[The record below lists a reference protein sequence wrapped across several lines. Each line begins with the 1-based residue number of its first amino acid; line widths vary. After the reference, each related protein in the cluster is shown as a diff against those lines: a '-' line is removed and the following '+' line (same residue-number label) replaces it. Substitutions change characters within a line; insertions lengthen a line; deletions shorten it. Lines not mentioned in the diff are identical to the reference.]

1 MAITLDALLHADT
14 RRIQDAAAE
23 WEKIADELDATVEQM
38 AHGTGDLPN
47 HWDGDAAEAA
57 QQRNRT
63 FQIEIGNI
71 PHGFHVVSRQLR
83 ALAEKFEHGR
93 QQVYAVVDDAKADGM
108 RVDLR
113 TGQISTTGPVTT
125 DSVAAVQGIMDQ
137 LADRLT
143 QILARVD
150 DADRQAADL
159 LDGMGLDRTPL
170 DPELAETGANDF
182 LLQDYQFLQNDIY
195 SADFKAQAW
204 NDMNQLN
211 RDRLITE
218 HPELIGPT
226 VGLPTADRD
235 RANRLLLARA
245 RTAALARQE
254 GLDTAQNGAAS
265 RATMNTDRELADI
278 AAVQQ
283 KLAGTPGARLL
294 GYPPAVIGK
303 ADPKWDEWQPPAQR
317 VNG

>member
-14 RRIQDAAAE
+14 GRIRESAAG
-23 WEKIADELDATVEQM
+23 WERIADELDATVEQL
-38 AHGTGDLPN
+38 ARGTGDLPN
-47 HWDGDAAEAA
+47 HWEGDAAEAA
-57 QQRNRT
+57 EQQNRT

-71 PHGFHVVSRQLR
+71 PHGFHVVSQQLR
-83 ALAEKFEHGR
+83 GLAETFDHCR
-93 QQVYAVVDDAKADGM
+93 QMVHAVVDDAKADGM

-125 DSVAAVQGIMDQ
+125 DSVAAVQGILDE
-137 LADRLT
+137 LAQRLT
-143 QILARVD
+143 QIVAQAN
-150 DADRQAADL
+150 DADRQSAELIDAMANDP
-159 LDGMGLDRTPL
+159 TPL
-170 DPELAETGANDF
+170 NDVLAETGSNDL

-195 SADFKAQAW
+195 SPDFKAQAW

-245 RTAALARQE
+245 RTAALTRQE
-254 GLDTAQNGAAS
+254 GLDVARDGAAG
-265 RATMNTDRELADI
+265 RATMNTERELADI

-283 KLAGTPGARLL
+283 KLATTPGARLL
-294 GYPPAVIGK
+294 GYPPAVIGA
-303 ADPKWDEWQPPAQR
+303 ADPKWDDWQPPAR
-317 VNG
+317 RITG